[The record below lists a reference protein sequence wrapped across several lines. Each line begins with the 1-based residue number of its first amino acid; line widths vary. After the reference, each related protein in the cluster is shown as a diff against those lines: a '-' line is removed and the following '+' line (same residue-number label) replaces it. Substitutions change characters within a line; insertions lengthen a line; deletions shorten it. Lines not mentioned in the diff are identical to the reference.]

1 MEQNIFDNSNG
12 LAIYQVISF
21 IIFFMVFLGVAV
33 WIFIMD
39 KNYVKK
45 MSEIPL
51 DNNNEVELIEG
62 EKL

>member
-1 MEQNIFDNSNG
+1 
-12 LAIYQVISF
+12 
-21 IIFFMVFLGVAV
+21 MVFLGVAV

-62 EKL
+62 ENYEIK